1 MSKKHIRH
9 AENALVEASF
19 RFYLRRN
26 TTALPQDTTKM
37 AYTVYSRRPLG
48 ISTRAALKL
57 VGLVSRINDWN
68 VARRT
73 RNELSKLSA
82 HELNDIGLERGDI
95 DRIAGGRF

>member
-1 MSKKHIRH
+1 MPKKHIRH
-9 AENALVEASF
+9 AETALVEGLF

-26 TTALPQDTTKM
+26 PHGLAQESTQM
-37 AYTVYSRRPLG
+37 AYIVYTRRPTG
-48 ISTRAALKL
+48 ISSRAALKL
-57 VGLVSRINDWN
+57 VGLVSRLNDWN